1 MILPAVARQRDTL
14 ARSSHLRLGKSVS
27 GGDSRRCV
35 CRPVNT
41 SFSAV
46 ALGCTAQCVK
56 ESKPVL
62 NAVSRKCE
70 TVQRAASPPTCSQSK
85 VGCSSWKHQWVCKQR
100 LAPHY
105 SDENPTVAFIGCSL
119 RMRRHTVILHHSKY
133 TSNSLVAST
142 EHNYLSSTNY
152 LYIVYLLTLCCN
164 SLFTSKAHDCNYVDA
179 NDYWVQAI
187 SNHEI
192 QRQKRFQRTLFI

>member
-1 MILPAVARQRDTL
+1 M
-14 ARSSHLRLGKSVS
+14 S

-70 TVQRAASPPTCSQSK
+70 TVQRAAFPPTCSWRMQSVK
-85 VGCSSWKHQWVCKQR
+85 SRLQQLETSVSLQTEARSTLQGNQTVAFIGCSGNQ
-100 LAPHY
+100 
-105 SDENPTVAFIGCSL
+105 TVAFIGCSL
-119 RMRRHTVILHHSKY
+119 RMRRHAVILHHCKY

-142 EHNYLSSTNY
+142 EHNY
-152 LYIVYLLTLCCN
+152 
-164 SLFTSKAHDCNYVDA
+164 
-179 NDYWVQAI
+179 
-187 SNHEI
+187 
-192 QRQKRFQRTLFI
+192 